1 MTPDRTPD
9 AASGAPVP
17 AAAFGAHAPGG
28 LALALRRL
36 GMAFGPGRVGKI
48 ARSLI
53 FRLNGGYS
61 GRAFDLTV
69 FGDQRARLRPVGNIC
84 EKRVFSD
91 DRWWEAA
98 ERAFIARIAATG
110 AGPFH
115 FLDVGANVGLYTLAA
130 RSAARAAGRPFRAAL
145 VEPQP
150 EMQARLAANLAAS
163 GAGPDEAL
171 VLPWAATAAPTRLAL
186 TLYASNFGSA
196 RVADGGAGGDATLAV
211 EGRPLLDAVRAAGF
225 PRIDV
230 MKIDIEGH
238 EAAALVPFLADADP
252 ALWPEGVIIE
262 ARRGDLSGGGLQALV
277 AKGYRVEATS
287 RMNAM
292 LRRPVA
298 ATGAGAAA

>member
-1 MTPDRTPD
+1 MTTPTTPD
-9 AASGAPVP
+9 P
-17 AAAFGAHAPGG
+17 ADVFGAHAPGA
-28 LALALRRL
+28 LVLALRRI

-48 ARSLI
+48 VRSLI

-61 GRAFDLTV
+61 GRAFDITV

-98 ERAFIARIAATG
+98 ERAFVARIAAAK

-115 FLDVGANVGLYTLAA
+115 FVDVGANVGLYTLAA
-130 RSAARAAGRPFRAAL
+130 RVAARAANRPFHAAL

-150 EMQARLAANLAAS
+150 EMLARMAVNLAAS
-163 GAGPDEAL
+163 GVGPDEVT
-171 VLPWAATAAPTRLAL
+171 VLPWAATAASTRLAL
-186 TLYASNFGSA
+186 TLHASNFGSA
-196 RVADGGAGGDATLAV
+196 HVAQPGADRDGDATITV
-211 EGRPLLDAVRAAGF
+211 EGRPLLEAVRTAALSHV
-225 PRIDV
+225 DV

-238 EAAALVPFLADADP
+238 ETEALTAFFATADP

-262 ARRGDLSGGGLQALV
+262 ARRGDLGGGGLQVLLER
-277 AKGYRVEATS
+277 GYRVEATS

-292 LRRPVA
+292 LRR
-298 ATGAGAAA
+298 GASRT